1 MNDITLEEKKAKAQQ
16 DIRDLRSK
24 INSLDEDSIDLIIGK
39 ARTHY
44 AWHQRDV
51 PDDVIKKLYDK

>member
-39 ARTHY
+39 SR
-44 AWHQRDV
+44 
-51 PDDVIKKLYDK
+51 